1 MQTTLEFVPVQEQHV
16 EQIVDIYN
24 YYVLHTTVSFHT
36 EPLTLDEMRAQ
47 LFDLPAHYCSY
58 AIIEHAEERD
68 TDEQSVAGA
77 SDSLNESVIRANDSG
92 ILVGYILLTRHK
104 AKQAYDTTAEITI
117 YLKPEQAGKG
127 IGSRALVFIEQAAQ
141 QHGFHVLV
149 ATVCADNTSS
159 IRLFERYGY
168 EKCAHF
174 REVGRKFEQWL
185 DIVSYQKL
193 IGRREGV
200 DG

>member
-1 MQTTLEFVPVQEQHV
+1 MQTTLEFIPVQEQHV

-36 EPLTLDEMRAQ
+36 EPLTLEEMRAQ

-58 AIIEHAEERD
+58 AIIERMDELD
-68 TDEQSVAGA
+68 TDEQLAVA
-77 SDSLNESVIRANDSG
+77 SDAAYESSL
-92 ILVGYILLTRHK
+92 LGYILLTRHK

-117 YLKPEQAGKG
+117 YLKPDQAGKG

-174 REVGRKFEQWL
+174 REVGRKFDQWL
-185 DIVSYQKL
+185 DIVSYQKM

>member
-1 MQTTLEFVPVQEQHV
+1 MQTTLQFVPVQEQHL

-36 EPLTLDEMRAQ
+36 EPLTLEDMRAQ

-58 AIIEHAEERD
+58 AIIER
-68 TDEQSVAGA
+68 TDKSTLEDQQVNVVSDAHNEA
-77 SDSLNESVIRANDSG
+77 SL
-92 ILVGYILLTRHK
+92 LGYILLTRHK

-174 REVGRKFEQWL
+174 REVGRKFDRWL
-185 DIVSYQKL
+185 DIVSYQKI